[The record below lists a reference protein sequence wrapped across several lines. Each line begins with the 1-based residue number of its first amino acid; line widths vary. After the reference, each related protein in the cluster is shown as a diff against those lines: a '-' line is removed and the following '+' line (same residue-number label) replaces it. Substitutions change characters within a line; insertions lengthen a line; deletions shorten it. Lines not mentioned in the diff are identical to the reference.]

1 MVWHMDRQERLYS
14 LKLLCGRE
22 ISEHRHMKNAPALT
36 YLSLSVTN
44 TNQTLERNLILFLDL
59 ETLDLDLVTFDLDL
73 VTLTF
78 DPIFLSYAEN

>member
-1 MVWHMDRQERLYS
+1 MDRQERLYS
-14 LKLLCGRE
+14 LKLSCGRE
-22 ISEHRHMKNAPALT
+22 ISEHRHNNYENAPALT

-44 TNQTLERNLILFLDL
+44 SNQTLERNLILFLDL
-59 ETLDLDLVTFDLDL
+59 VTLDLDLVKFDLGL